1 MGNVNREANI
11 SGRLSSPQKAVIGG
25 EWGSE
30 LSVGDPGSLD
40 RCLKNFFKSVAYSS
54 ILTFLL

>member
-11 SGRLSSPQKAVIGG
+11 SGRQSSPQKAVIGG

-40 RCLKNFFKSVAYSS
+40 RCLKNFFKSVAYGS